1 MNAPG
6 IQNALA
12 ALTALN
18 PSSGSKAPSP
28 NAVRPEHSSFRQALS
43 QEVAQRQQAC
53 QPATRP
59 QAGAKP
65 QANARPQ
72 PAAAQ
77 HAPQQAA
84 RQQAGD
90 KAKPAEK
97 ADKPDAQASD
107 STAAPSDAASAAPAV
122 TANEA
127 KPEEKAVGD
136 NAASLADIPGAPQA
150 ALMMQLMNTTQAAAV
165 PAEAAPAID
174 AAVAGKAA
182 GKDAASQGPID
193 LRAVA
198 GKNDPA
204 AAEQAATRDAA
215 VAADLPAAF
224 GKAMSEA
231 GQQAAPALDLAQ
243 ADVSAANATPAALG
257 ALQAAMQ
264 TGHAPATHVDK
275 LTPAVGTPA
284 WDQALGQKIVWMAQ
298 GGEQSATLTMNPPDL
313 GPMQVVLSI
322 SNNQATV
329 DFMSAQPEVRAALE
343 SALPRL
349 REMMSESGVQL
360 GQANVS
366 AGSQQQSAGFGTQ
379 NKGGGRGTGKD
390 GIAGSTPDAVK
401 EMTSTPTRPIHTLTP
416 SQLGAAGD
424 GGVHLAH

>member
-28 NAVRPEHSSFRQALS
+28 NAVRPEQSSFKQALS
-43 QEVAQRQQAC
+43 QEVAQRQQAF
-53 QPATRP
+53 QP
-59 QAGAKP
+59 QAKP
-65 QANARPQ
+65 QPHTKPQPGAKPQ

-84 RQQAGD
+84 RPQAGD

-97 ADKPDAQASD
+97 ADESDAQTSD
-107 STAAPSDAASAAPAV
+107 NAAAPSDATSAAPAAQ
-122 TANEA
+122 ANEA
-127 KPEEKAVGD
+127 KPEDKAAGD
-136 NAASLADIPGAPQA
+136 SAASLADIPGAPQA
-150 ALMMQLMNTTQAAAV
+150 ALMMQLMNTTPAVAAAD
-165 PAEAAPAID
+165 AAPAID

-198 GKNDPA
+198 GGNDPA
-204 AAEQAATRDAA
+204 TAGQAAARDVA

-231 GQQAAPALDLAQ
+231 GKQAAPALDLAD
-243 ADVSAANATPAALG
+243 ASAANAAPAALG

-264 TGHAPATHVDK
+264 TVHAPATHVDK
-275 LTPAVGTPA
+275 LMPAVGTPA

-379 NKGGGRGTGKD
+379 NKGGARGTGKD
-390 GIAGSTPDAVK
+390 GIAIDDSAP
-401 EMTSTPTRPIHTLTP
+401 
-416 SQLGAAGD
+416 QLRQGIVRMARN
-424 GGVHLAH
+424 GVVDTFA

>member
-12 ALTALN
+12 GLTAQN
-18 PSSGSKAPSP
+18 PSGGGKASSP
-28 NAVRPEHSSFRQALS
+28 NAVRPEQSSFRQALS
-43 QEVAQRQQAC
+43 QEVAQRQQAF
-53 QPATRP
+53 QPQARP

-65 QANARPQ
+65 QVGAKPQ
-72 PAAAQ
+72 PAPAQ

-84 RQQAGD
+84 RAQAGD
-90 KAKPAEK
+90 KA
-97 ADKPDAQASD
+97 DKVDKSDAQASD
-107 STAAPSDAASAAPAV
+107 STAAPSDAAPTAPAAQ
-122 TANEA
+122 ANEA
-127 KPEEKAVGD
+127 KPEEKVAGD
-136 NAASLADIPGAPQA
+136 NAATLADIPGAPQA
-150 ALMMQLMNTTQAAAV
+150 ALMMQLMNTTPAAA
-165 PAEAAPAID
+165 AADAAPAID
-174 AAVAGKAA
+174 AGVTGKAA

-193 LRAVA
+193 LRAVT
-198 GKNDPA
+198 GKNAPA
-204 AAEQAATRDAA
+204 AAEQAAALDAA

-231 GQQAAPALDLAQ
+231 GQQAAPALDLAE
-243 ADVSAANATPAALG
+243 ADASATNAAPAALG

-264 TGHAPATHVDK
+264 TVHAPATHVDK

-313 GPMQVVLSI
+313 GPMQVVLSV

-329 DFMSAQPEVRAALE
+329 DFTSAQPEVRAALE

-366 AGSQQQSAGFGTQ
+366 AGSQQQSAGFGAQ
-379 NKGGGRGTGKD
+379 NRGGGRGTGKD
-390 GIAGSTPDAVK
+390 GIAIDDSAP
-401 EMTSTPTRPIHTLTP
+401 
-416 SQLGAAGD
+416 QLRQGMVRMARD
-424 GGVHLAH
+424 GVVDTFA